1 MLDSE
6 DKFDMNNIMMYQ
18 DGVLWYD
25 NKPVYIV
32 KAIKKGNSHWVFVY
46 EVSMSDYQESIKLDK
61 DRPVIIKKHSSVR
74 VTQQSYGDSAIG
86 SSLNSNREKD
96 KISEQYNPY
105 IFQAPVV
112 YGKSSLTHI
121 EQDGFYEK
129 NYYYDKSGNKELL
142 PTGVF
147 IGMRDITWET
157 DSYKF
162 DINSMSEEIQRADR
176 EEAYSR
182 SNLSGEGFY
191 YR

>member
-25 NKPVYIV
+25 NKPIYII
-32 KAIKKGNSHWVFVY
+32 KAIKKGSSHWVFVY
-46 EVSMSDYQESIKLDK
+46 EVSMSDYQESIKRDK

-74 VTQQSYGDSAIG
+74 VTQPTYGDSAIG
-86 SSLNSNREKD
+86 SVLNSNREED

-105 IFQAPVV
+105 LFQAPVV
-112 YGKSSLTHI
+112 YGKSSLTDV

-129 NYYYDKSGNKELL
+129 NYYYDKGGNKELL

-162 DINSMSEEIQRADR
+162 DLNSMSEEIQRADR
-176 EEAYSR
+176 EEAYNR
-182 SNLSGEGFY
+182 SSLSEEGFY